1 MVARALLLAFAFGL
15 LLAAPAGAQQILI
28 DQGARV
34 EGMWCFPS
42 AANPKHWYYIPQTAR
57 LASDASGAPV
67 FSFVRYVIN
76 RPAAEGDSKGIT
88 DAAGGG
94 IVTLMATYETP
105 QELVRRAER
114 ALRRLV
120 ATRDQKD
127 VEEVV
132 LRGPVIFKS
141 GRYVLVSSIL
151 RTKQGKEEKETQ
163 VLGMGNAPVFEG
175 NEVAFSFDVTPEQSK
190 LLLESFQMATPDI
203 SIVFDMTFTGLT
215 DGYDATL
222 TVDWSEVEKNETLG
236 GGVTVAKFV
245 SADIEKGFQELG
257 KSQAIKLVTRGAHP
271 NMEALLDKV
280 HTKLLDVMFKKV
292 EPEKQAPKAG
302 DQGMGMIAGL
312 LGAVAGGGQYMSSAA
327 DYAEGAGS
335 GALSRNTSSWVG
347 VSFQYEK
354 KELKKSGTTV
364 FHMNNQ
370 VPVDR
375 NTTMVANIGDLYTRY
390 KDDGNRF
397 RTVNLS
403 DPAFQQRE
411 IHVGIDGAILPEFEK
426 YVNSVTVTLRKIHQN
441 GAQTVRE
448 VVIDRNTFNKE
459 SRDFRMVYGWNGDD
473 DRARWLEYEY
483 RTRWSFKGGGLH
495 ETPWAQTDI
504 NMIDL
509 YAPYARNTV
518 QLVGDVEALKA
529 QGVRALAVHVEYDF
543 FDGRRS
549 QDLALQTSEPIDGKE
564 IEITL
569 PLSVYK
575 YDYSVTWMRKGQ
587 PPVEAKGS
595 DDSGV
600 IFVDEI
606 PEANAPDAAGT

>member
-1 MVARALLLAFAFGL
+1 MKLRWVVAAALVCWV
-15 LLAAPAGAQQILI
+15 AAAANAQQILI

-42 AANPKHWYYIPQTAR
+42 ATNNKHWYYIPQTAR
-57 LASDASGAPV
+57 LATDPNGGPV
-67 FSFVRYVIN
+67 FSFLRYVIN

-88 DAAGGG
+88 TADGGG
-94 IVTLMATYETP
+94 IVTLMATYDTP
-105 QELVRRAER
+105 EEKVRSAER

-127 VEEVV
+127 ANEVV
-132 LRGPVIFKS
+132 LRGPIIFKS
-141 GRYVLVSSIL
+141 GRYVLISSIL
-151 RTKQGKEEKETQ
+151 RMKEGKEKKETQ
-163 VLGMGNAPVFEG
+163 LLGMGNAPVFEG
-175 NEVAFSFDVTPEQSK
+175 NEVAFSFDVTAEQSK

-222 TVDWSEVEKNETLG
+222 TVDWDEVEKNQTIG
-236 GGVTVAKFV
+236 GGVTVAKFI
-245 SADIEKGFQELG
+245 SADIEKGFQELH

-280 HTKLLDVMFKKV
+280 NTKLLDVMFKKV
-292 EPEKQAPKAG
+292 EPEKGPQGGG
-302 DQGMGMIAGL
+302 DQGMGMLAGL
-312 LGAVAGGGQYMSSAA
+312 LGAVGGGQYTGAAA
-327 DYAEGAGS
+327 DYAQGAGT
-335 GALSRNTSSWVG
+335 GALSRNTSSFVG

-354 KELKKSGTTV
+354 KELKKSGKTV

-370 VPVDR
+370 VPIDR

-390 KDDGNRF
+390 KDDTNRF

-411 IHVGIDGAILPEFEK
+411 VHVGIDGAILPEFDK

-441 GAQTVRE
+441 GAQTIRE
-448 VVIDRNTFNKE
+448 VVLDRNTFNKE

-473 DRARWLEYEY
+473 DRSKWLEYEY

-495 ETPWAQTDI
+495 ETDWTKTDI

-509 YAPYARNTV
+509 YAPYKRNTV
-518 QLVGDVEALKA
+518 QLVGDAEALKA

-569 PLSVYK
+569 PLNVYK
-575 YDYSVTWMRKGQ
+575 YDYSVTWMRKGA
-587 PPVEAKGS
+587 PPAEAKGS
-595 DDSGV
+595 DDTGV

-606 PEANAPDAAGT
+606 PKSDASTAGA

>member
-1 MVARALLLAFAFGL
+1 MNRRVAIAALLLVLGL
-15 LLAAPAGAQQILI
+15 GSPARAQQILI

-42 AANPKHWYYIPQTAR
+42 ATDPKHWYYIPQTAR

-67 FSFVRYVIN
+67 FSFLRYVIN

-88 DAAGGG
+88 SADGGG

-105 QELVRRAER
+105 EELVRRAER

-127 VEEVV
+127 AEEVV

-151 RTKQGKEEKETQ
+151 RMKGGKEKKETQ
-163 VLGMGNAPVFEG
+163 LLGMGNAPVFEG

-203 SIVFDMTFTGLT
+203 SIVYDMTFTGLT
-215 DGYDATL
+215 DAYDATL
-222 TVDWSEVEKNETLG
+222 TVDWTEVEKNETMG
-236 GGVTVAKFV
+236 GGVTVAKFI
-245 SADIEKGFQELG
+245 SADIEKGFQELH

-271 NMEALLDKV
+271 NMEALLEKV
-280 HTKLLDVMFKKV
+280 NTKLLDVMFKKV
-292 EPEKQAPKAG
+292 EPEKQPQGA
-302 DQGMGMIAGL
+302 DQGMGMISGL
-312 LGAVAGGGQYMSSAA
+312 LGAIAGGSPQAGAAA
-327 DYAEGAGS
+327 DFAQGAGT
-335 GALSRNTSSWVG
+335 GGLSRASSSFVG

-370 VPVDR
+370 VPIDR

-390 KDDGNRF
+390 KDDKNRF

-411 IHVGIDGAILPEFEK
+411 VHVGIDGAILPEFEK
-426 YVNSVTVTLRKIHQN
+426 YVNSVTVTLRKTHQN
-441 GAQTVRE
+441 GAQTMRE
-448 VVIDRNTFNKE
+448 VVLDRNTFNKE

-473 DRARWLEYEY
+473 DRTKWLEYEY

-495 ETPWAQTDI
+495 ETDWTKTDI

-509 YAPYARNTV
+509 YAPYKRNTV
-518 QLVGDVEALKA
+518 QLVGDTETLKA
-529 QGVRALAVHVEYDF
+529 QGVRALAIHVEYPF

-549 QDLALQTSEPIDGKE
+549 QDLSLPITEPIDGKE

-569 PLSVYK
+569 PLNVYK
-575 YDYSVTWMRKGQ
+575 YDYSVTWLRKGA
-587 PPVEAKGS
+587 PPAEAKGS
-595 DDSGV
+595 DDTGV

-606 PEANAPDAAGT
+606 PKTPDEAGT